1 MINMDKRKKL
11 TPEQVGRILAMLD
24 QGKTLDTIART
35 FGISDSHVHRIKA
48 THGRGE
54 VKLRRSSLASCLKL
68 IKDGMPFKRIAWG
81 DHFYYFYDTEE
92 SWFIKHRCMGNHGD
106 DYEIIEYTLDLSLE
120 DLMAKDWV
128 VLTWESVK

>member
-1 MINMDKRKKL
+1 MDKRKKL